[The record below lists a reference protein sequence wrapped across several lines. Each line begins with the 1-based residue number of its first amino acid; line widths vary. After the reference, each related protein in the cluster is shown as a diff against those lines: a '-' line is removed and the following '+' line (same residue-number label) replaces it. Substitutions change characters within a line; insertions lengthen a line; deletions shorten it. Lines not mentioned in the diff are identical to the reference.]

1 MKSNDDILIASSNE
15 GKLKEFKKLFK
26 DHKVFSLSDLDI
38 RDAIEDGDSFLENAI
53 IKAKHGAKES
63 KIYTIADD
71 SGIVVPELGYEPGI
85 YSARYAGEGASDKDN
100 RDKIIQ
106 KLIEKKVESLEAFYV
121 CVLVGLRSPN
131 DPMPIVTQGEIH
143 GKISINS
150 SGEGGFGY
158 DKIFYPNGFDCS
170 MASMDQQVKNKV
182 SHRAIASEKF
192 IKIFNDSYNNFS

>member
-1 MKSNDDILIASSNE
+1 VIKITE
-15 GKLKEFKKLFK
+15 
-26 DHKVFSLSDLDI
+26 I
-38 RDAIEDGDSFLENAI
+38 RL
-53 IKAKHGAKES
+53 
-63 KIYTIADD
+63 
-71 SGIVVPELGYEPGI
+71 
-85 YSARYAGEGASDKDN
+85 
-100 RDKIIQ
+100 IQ

-143 GKISINS
+143 GRISINS

-158 DKIFYPNGFDCS
+158 DKIFYPDGYDYS